1 MQQKERN
8 SERTLV
14 WLVVVII
21 GAKVLGLDIGQL
33 LGQVKDISDQV
44 KASGLS
50 DEMVLGI
57 ITAVYN
63 WGRIKKKEA
72 EIMVNGVLAKD
83 SSK

>member
-14 WLVVVII
+14 WLVVAII

-33 LGQVKDISDQV
+33 LGQVKDVSDQI

-72 EIMVNGVLAKD
+72 EIMVSGVLEKD
-83 SSK
+83 YSK